1 MDREPNTSQPVAS
14 APWSPRRMLKRL
26 PHMAALAVVVGAG
39 MPGMSACSNTTSP
52 TTTPT
57 AGVQSILFEQRVNH
71 YISNGQLVIDVA
83 GGNGQVIDYTRFDPG
98 GRLALLSPASADG
111 VVTNLTPMFTTADFN
126 GADVSFDASE
136 AVFSMKTDANDSY
149 HLYTVKLTAD
159 AAGNFELHQLT
170 AGSQDDI
177 NPIYL
182 PGGII
187 GFATN
192 QMYTAMGTRADE
204 YEHSRV
210 VAQLATISEA
220 GGDATRRL
228 FPQNL
233 SHSVAP
239 FPRSDGSMGYSR
251 WEHFGGTNDVKLFAA
266 SPGGT
271 NMLAVAG
278 QHGKPVNSII
288 NVKEI
293 SPNVMIAI
301 GTERDR
307 TIHSGALIQIDAR
320 NQSDPFCLDA
330 SNAPFTGHQC
340 LDEQNAQFT
349 VLTPDVPVT
358 SDPSP
363 VGRYREPSVLP
374 DGRILTSWA
383 DGPVNDLNE
392 LSNTPPDYGIYIYDP
407 VAHTNQL
414 VYNDRTYWDLNAVAV
429 VAHAEPPI
437 IGQVQHSIDESTPV
451 LLGSVNLATTS
462 LDETVQGAE
471 FTTAIPLGQAL
482 QNAVAVRIIEGFS
495 SEAAKGVEK
504 FGLTMD
510 EGAAVLG
517 TAPVYPD
524 GSWLANVPPYIM
536 MHVQPLDKFGIA
548 IRNQRLWIQGSP
560 GEDRRCVGCH
570 ASRTGDGVPKLG
582 QNPTVAEQRGPE
594 NFTEA
599 IPDRV
604 EYPWALTGA
613 GLSPESGVPAANQ
626 IIPADV
632 LNEKCGSCHNSSTT
646 SYYSLAFTDPVTG
659 DTTTYNIPYLDLTNT
674 PVTVYYD
681 EMVHTYPAS
690 YVSLF
695 YPATLQM
702 TMAMGGI
709 KVTGQIPPEWM
720 IPEDARDS
728 VLISV
733 LNVAASDG
741 TTAWSHSTCEGC
753 TSVSSMESPPSAS
766 VKFHPED
773 KGVTLTAA
781 ERQALIRTAD
791 LGGQFYARQNTGF
804 VPYNADP
811 TQGQKY

>member
-1 MDREPNTSQPVAS
+1 MDREANTSQPVSS

-26 PHMAALAVVVGAG
+26 PHVAALALVVGAG
-39 MPGMSACSNTTSP
+39 MPAGMSACTNSSTSTTQSL
-52 TTTPT
+52 
-57 AGVQSILFEQRVNH
+57 GVQSILFIQRVAE
-71 YISNGQLVIDVA
+71 YKSGGQLIIDVA
-83 GGNGQVIDYTRFDPG
+83 GGNGQVIDYTRYDPG
-98 GRLALLSPASADG
+98 GKLNLLSPASPTG
-111 VVTNLTPMFTTADFN
+111 VVTNLTSQFTTADFN

-136 AVFSMKTDANDSY
+136 AVFSMKKDANDSY
-149 HLYTVKLTAD
+149 HIYTVKLTAGAD
-159 AAGNFELHQLT
+159 GAFELHQKT
-170 AGSQDDI
+170 AGPQDDI

-182 PGGII
+182 PGGRI

-210 VAQLATISEA
+210 VAQLCTITEA
-220 GGDATRRL
+220 GGDANRRL

-239 FPRSDGSMGYSR
+239 FLTYDGSMGYSR
-251 WEHFGGTNDVKLFAA
+251 WEHFGGTNDVKLFKAN
-266 SPGGT
+266 PGGT
-271 NMLAVAG
+271 NMIAVAG

-293 SPNVMIAI
+293 SPNVMIGI

-307 TIHSGALIQIDAR
+307 TIHSGALIQIDSR
-320 NQSDPFCLDA
+320 NQADPVCLDA
-330 SNAPFTGHQC
+330 SNAPFTGHAC
-340 LDEQNAQFT
+340 LDEEHAQFT
-349 VLTPDVPVT
+349 ILTPDVPVT

-392 LSNTPPDYGIYIYDP
+392 LSATPPDYGIYVYDP
-407 VAHTNQL
+407 VAHTNEL
-414 VYNDRTYWDLNAVAV
+414 VFNDRNYWDLNAIAV
-429 VAHAEPPI
+429 VAHASPPI
-437 IGQVQHSIDESTPV
+437 IGDVQHTIDSNTPV
-451 LLGSVNLATTS
+451 LIGSVNLPTTS

-471 FTTAIPLGQAL
+471 FVNAIPLGQAL
-482 QNAVAVRIIEGFS
+482 QDAVAVRVIEGFS
-495 SEAAKGVEK
+495 SEAAKGVMQ

-536 MHVQPLDKFGIA
+536 MHVQPLDKFGIS

-570 ASRTGDGVPKLG
+570 ASRTGQGVPKLG
-582 QNPTVAEQRGPE
+582 ANPTVAEQRGPE
-594 NFTEA
+594 QFTEA
-599 IPDRV
+599 IPDRT
-604 EYPWALTGA
+604 EYPWNLVVQPVLT
-613 GLSPESGVPAANQ
+613 Q
-626 IIPADV
+626 
-632 LNEKCGSCHNSSTT
+632 KCASCHNGSTT
-646 SYYSLAFTDPVTG
+646 SYYHVTFTDPMSGAV
-659 DTTTYNIPYLDLTNT
+659 TTYNIPTLDLTDT

-681 EMVHTYPAS
+681 MEVHSYPAS

-709 KVTGQIPPEWM
+709 KVTGTIPPDWM

-728 VLISV
+728 VAISK
-733 LNVAASDG
+733 LNVKAVDG
-741 TTAWSHSTCEGC
+741 TTAWP
-753 TSVSSMESPPSAS
+753 VSSHP
-766 VKFHPED
+766 FHPED
-773 KGVTLTAA
+773 KGVALTDD
-781 ERQALIRTAD
+781 ERQMMIRTAD
-791 LGGQFYARQNTGF
+791 MGGQYWSRQNTGF
-804 VPYNADP
+804 VAYSSDP
-811 TQGQKY
+811 TGPGQKY